1 MPAKQNT
8 ESKTTKK
15 TSSKSTGTKKTGT
28 SKSKISN
35 TTVDDKP
42 ILDQNLLKDK
52 FIEYCLTKNRRPFSV
67 YQFTKF
73 LEIKE
78 KEFYTFYGSLS
89 KLEKD
94 IWKDFFDQTHK
105 RLEAEAAYQEYG
117 AREKLLAFYFTLIEV
132 LKPHRSYVVFASG
145 PFNTYT
151 VASTHLDEFK
161 DEFNQYSADIVKEG
175 VLNEEV
181 IERPL
186 ITGKYHI
193 GLWTQVLFVLN
204 YWISDESVDFAKTD
218 EAIEKAV
225 NLSFELMGR
234 GPIDA
239 IVDFGQFIFKNKV
252 L

>member
-1 MPAKQNT
+1 MPTKQSNDGSSAKK
-8 ESKTTKK
+8 STTGNKK
-15 TSSKSTGTKKTGT
+15 TSNNKENRKVEDKTENKAPL
-28 SKSKISN
+28 SQ
-35 TTVDDKP
+35 DY
-42 ILDQNLLKDK
+42 LKEQ
-52 FIEYCLTKNRRPFSV
+52 FAAYCLTKNRRPFSV
-67 YQFTKF
+67 YQFSKF
-73 LEIKE
+73 LQIEE
-78 KEFYTFYGSLS
+78 KEFYPFYGSLS

-94 IWKDFFDQTHK
+94 IWKDFFDNTYS
-105 RLEAEAAYQEYG
+105 RLQAEAAYEEYG

-132 LKPHRSYVVFASG
+132 LKPHRSYVLFASG

-161 DEFNQYSADIVKEG
+161 DLFNDYASDIVKEG
-175 VLNEEV
+175 ILNEEV

-204 YWISDESVDFAKTD
+204 FWTGDESTDFAKTD